1 MNVSK
6 RADGYYVY
14 QLKNGRYRVAYKI
27 VGTKVYQRTGTKKQ
41 KVYHRIGTAK
51 LKNGKITCTLPGVS
65 RAEGCQAYFKV
76 RSYATRSGCRQQN
89 SLYSK
94 PKKLY

>member
-27 VGTKVYQRTGTKKQ
+27 AGRKVYQRTGPKKW
-41 KVYHRIGTAK
+41 KTYKRIGTVEI
-51 LKNGKITCTLPGVS
+51 KNGKIRCTLPGVS
-65 RAEGCQAYFKV
+65 AAGGCQAYFKV
-76 RSYATRSGCRQQN
+76 RSYVKDSGCQQQN

-94 PKKLY
+94 PKRLY